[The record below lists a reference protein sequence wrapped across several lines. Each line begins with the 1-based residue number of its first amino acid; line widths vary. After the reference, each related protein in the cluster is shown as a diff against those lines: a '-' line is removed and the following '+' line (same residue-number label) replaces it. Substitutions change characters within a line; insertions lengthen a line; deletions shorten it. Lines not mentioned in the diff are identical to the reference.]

1 MSDTRAGHLSR
12 LDASGSTRETGD
24 MPDEDIPT
32 CCFDEWAAS
41 NAKRARKQETAA
53 AITAALLNA
62 LDQAGLEGRSVLD
75 VGCGT
80 GDLALAALGRG
91 ASSVPGFD
99 LGGGAIANA
108 RALAQER
115 GLSERAT
122 FQVGDGSQIA
132 LPRSDVVVLNRVV
145 CCYPSAD
152 ALLANT
158 LGAAGSVFAFTAPVD
173 HGLMGR
179 WNRVLGWFG
188 NGWYALRAKKFH
200 GFRVFIHDLGAIDA
214 RIVGA
219 GFRPVTR
226 EQRRLAWDLRVY
238 TRDTQ

>member
-1 MSDTRAGHLSR
+1 
-12 LDASGSTRETGD
+12 
-24 MPDEDIPT
+24 MPDDDVPD

-41 NAKRARKQETAA
+41 NARKARNQETTA
-53 AITAALLNA
+53 AITAALLDA
-62 LDQAGLEGRSVLD
+62 LDEAGLEGRTVLD

-91 ASSVPGFD
+91 ARSAAGFD
-99 LGGGAIANA
+99 LGSGAIANA

-122 FQVGDGSQIA
+122 FEVGDGSQIA

-145 CCYPSAD
+145 CCYPSAE

-158 LGAAGSVFAFTAPVD
+158 LGVTGSVFGLTAPID
-173 HGLMGR
+173 RGLVGLY
-179 WNRVLGWFG
+179 NRVLWFLG
-188 NGWYALRAKKFH
+188 NIWYALRAKKFH

-219 GFRPVTR
+219 GFRPVAR
-226 EQRRLAWDLRVY
+226 EHSRLVWELRVY
-238 TRDTQ
+238 EREPTSVR

>member
-1 MSDTRAGHLSR
+1 
-12 LDASGSTRETGD
+12 
-24 MPDEDIPT
+24 MPDDDVPD

-41 NAKRARKQETAA
+41 NAKKARTNETTAP
-53 AITAALLNA
+53 ITAALLNA
-62 LDQAGLEGRSVLD
+62 LDQVGLEGRTVLD

-91 ASSVPGFD
+91 ARSAAGFD
-99 LGGGAIANA
+99 LGAGAIANA

-115 GLSERAT
+115 GLSERAA
-122 FQVGDGSQIA
+122 FQVGDGTQVA

-158 LGAAGSVFAFTAPVD
+158 LGAAGKRLRLHRTGRPWPDGPVQPD
-173 HGLMGR
+173 PRL
-179 WNRVLGWFG
+179 LG
-188 NGWYALRAKKFH
+188 NGWYALRTKKFR
-200 GFRVFIHDLGAIDA
+200 GFRVFIHDLSAIDA

-219 GFRPVTR
+219 GFRRVAR
-226 EQRRLAWDLRVY
+226 ERSRLVWDLRVY

>member
-1 MSDTRAGHLSR
+1 
-12 LDASGSTRETGD
+12 
-24 MPDEDIPT
+24 MPDDDIPD

-41 NAKRARKQETAA
+41 NAKKARSQETTA
-53 AITAALLNA
+53 AITAALLDA
-62 LDQAGLEGRSVLD
+62 LDEAGLEGRTVLD

-91 ASSVPGFD
+91 ARSAVGFD
-99 LGGGAIANA
+99 LGSGAIANA

-122 FQVGDGSQIA
+122 FQVGDGSQVA

-158 LGAAGSVFAFTAPVD
+158 LGAAGSVFGFTAPIDRGPV
-173 HGLMGR
+173 GLY
-179 WNRVLGWFG
+179 NRVLWFLG
-188 NGWYALRAKKFH
+188 NIWYALRAKKFR
-200 GFRVFIHDLGAIDA
+200 GFRVFIHDLDA
-214 RIVGA
+214 LEARVVGA
-219 GFRPVTR
+219 GFRPVAR
-226 EQRRLAWDLRVY
+226 EHSRLVWELRVY
-238 TRDTQ
+238 ARETASVAR

>member
-1 MSDTRAGHLSR
+1 
-12 LDASGSTRETGD
+12 
-24 MPDEDIPT
+24 MPDDDVPD

-41 NAKRARKQETAA
+41 NAKKARTNETTAP
-53 AITAALLNA
+53 ITAALLNA
-62 LDQAGLEGRSVLD
+62 LDQAGLEGRTVLD

-91 ASSVPGFD
+91 ARSAAGFD
-99 LGGGAIANA
+99 LGAGAIANA

-122 FQVGDGSQIA
+122 FQVGDGTQVA

-158 LGAAGSVFAFTAPVD
+158 LGAAGNVFAFTAPVD
-173 HGLMGR
+173 RGLMGLY
-179 WNRVLGWFG
+179 NRILWLLGTAG
-188 NGWYALRAKKFH
+188 TRCV
-200 GFRVFIHDLGAIDA
+200 R
-214 RIVGA
+214 RSSA
-219 GFRPVTR
+219 GFACSSTTSARSTRASSELASVQWLGSTVASCGTCASTRATPSRSPPRP
-226 EQRRLAWDLRVY
+226 ESGACAKLRLR
-238 TRDTQ
+238 T

>member
-1 MSDTRAGHLSR
+1 
-12 LDASGSTRETGD
+12 
-24 MPDEDIPT
+24 MPDDDVPD

-41 NAKRARKQETAA
+41 NARKARNQETTA
-53 AITAALLNA
+53 AITAALLDA
-62 LDQAGLEGRSVLD
+62 LDEAGLEGRTVLD

-91 ASSVPGFD
+91 ARSAAGFD
-99 LGGGAIANA
+99 LGSGAIANA

-122 FQVGDGSQIA
+122 FEVGDGSQIA

-145 CCYPSAD
+145 CCYPSAE

-158 LGAAGSVFAFTAPVD
+158 LGVTGSVFGLTAPID
-173 HGLMGR
+173 RGLVGLY
-179 WNRVLGWFG
+179 NRVLWFLG
-188 NGWYALRAKKFH
+188 NIWYALRAKKFR

-219 GFRPVTR
+219 GFRPVAR
-226 EQRRLAWDLRVY
+226 EHSRLVWELRVY
-238 TRDTQ
+238 EREPTSVR